1 MELLS
6 LKVTNLNLDSI
17 LVKIFASVFEDNNKK
32 FVNFKEKNYEKWD
45 SLRGINL
52 LLEVEK
58 NCNIQITND
67 ELLNF
72 NSYTNIKKI
81 IKSKLNE

>member
-1 MELLS
+1 MELLK
-6 LKVTNLNLDSI
+6 LIVTNLNLDII
-17 LVKIFASVFEDNNKK
+17 LAKVFVLVFQDNNKN
-32 FVNFKEKNYEKWD
+32 FVNIKEKNYEKWD

-58 NCNIQITND
+58 NFNIQITND

-72 NSYTNIKKI
+72 NSYKNIKKI

>member
-1 MELLS
+1 MELLK
-6 LKVTNLNLDSI
+6 LIVTNLNLDII
-17 LVKIFASVFEDNNKK
+17 LAKVFTLVFQDNNKN
-32 FVNFKEKNYEKWD
+32 FVNIKEKNYEKWD

-58 NCNIQITND
+58 NFNIQITND

>member
-1 MELLS
+1 MELLK
-6 LKVTNLNLDSI
+6 LIVTNLNLDII
-17 LVKIFASVFEDNNKK
+17 LAKVFASVFEDNNKN
-32 FVNFKEKNYEKWD
+32 FVNIKEKNYEKWD

-58 NCNIQITND
+58 NFNIQITND

>member
-1 MELLS
+1 MELLK
-6 LKVTNLNLDSI
+6 LIVTNLNLDII
-17 LVKIFASVFEDNNKK
+17 LAKVFASVFEDNNKN
-32 FVNFKEKNYEKWD
+32 FVNIKEKNYEKWD

-72 NSYTNIKKI
+72 NSYKNIKKI

>member
-1 MELLS
+1 MELLK
-6 LKVTNLNLDSI
+6 LTVTNLNLDII
-17 LVKIFASVFEDNNKK
+17 LEKVFASVFEDNNKN
-32 FVNFKEKNYEKWD
+32 FVNIKEKNYEKWD

-58 NCNIQITND
+58 NFNIKITND
-67 ELLNF
+67 ELLKF

>member
-1 MELLS
+1 MELLK
-6 LKVTNLNLDSI
+6 LIVTNLNLDII
-17 LVKIFASVFEDNNKK
+17 LAKVFASVFEDNNKN
-32 FVNFKEKNYEKWD
+32 FVNIKEKNYEKWD

>member
-1 MELLS
+1 M
-6 LKVTNLNLDSI
+6 KVTNLNLDSI
-17 LVKIFASVFEDNNKK
+17 LGKVFASVFEDNNK
-32 FVNFKEKNYEKWD
+32 NFLNIKEKNYEKWD

-72 NSYTNIKKI
+72 NSYLNIKKI

>member
-1 MELLS
+1 MELLK
-6 LKVTNLNLDSI
+6 LIVTNLNLDII
-17 LVKIFASVFEDNNKK
+17 LAKVFASVFEDNNKN
-32 FVNFKEKNYEKWD
+32 FVNIKEKNYEKWD

-58 NCNIQITND
+58 NFNIQITND

-72 NSYTNIKKI
+72 NSYKKIKKI

>member
-1 MELLS
+1 MELLN

-17 LVKIFASVFEDNNKK
+17 LGKIFASVFEDNNKN
-32 FVNFKEKNYEKWD
+32 FVNIKEKNYAKWD

-72 NSYTNIKKI
+72 NSYLNIKKI

>member
-1 MELLS
+1 MELLK
-6 LKVTNLNLDSI
+6 LIITNLNLDII
-17 LVKIFASVFEDNNKK
+17 LAKVFALVFQDNNKN
-32 FVNFKEKNYEKWD
+32 FVNIKEKNYEKWD

-58 NCNIQITND
+58 NFNIQITND

-72 NSYTNIKKI
+72 NSYKNIKKI

>member
-1 MELLS
+1 VELLK
-6 LKVTNLNLDSI
+6 LIVTNLNLDII
-17 LVKIFASVFEDNNKK
+17 LAKVFASVFEDNNKN
-32 FVNFKEKNYEKWD
+32 FVNIKEKNYEKWD

-72 NSYTNIKKI
+72 NSYKNIKKI

>member
-1 MELLS
+1 MELLK
-6 LKVTNLNLDSI
+6 LIVTNLNLDII
-17 LVKIFASVFEDNNKK
+17 LAKVFALVFQDNNKN
-32 FVNFKEKNYEKWD
+32 FVNIKEKNYEKWD

-58 NCNIQITND
+58 NFNIQITNE

-72 NSYTNIKKI
+72 NSYKNIKKI

>member
-1 MELLS
+1 MELLK
-6 LKVTNLNLDSI
+6 LIVTNLNLDII
-17 LVKIFASVFEDNNKK
+17 LAKVFASVFEDNNKN
-32 FVNFKEKNYEKWD
+32 FVNIKEKNYEKWD

-58 NCNIQITND
+58 NFNIQMTND

-72 NSYTNIKKI
+72 NSYKNIKKI

>member
-1 MELLS
+1 MELLK
-6 LKVTNLNLDSI
+6 LIVTNINLDII
-17 LVKIFASVFEDNNKK
+17 LAKVFASVFEDNNKN
-32 FVNFKEKNYEKWD
+32 FVNIKEKNYEKWD

-58 NCNIQITND
+58 NFNIQITND

-72 NSYTNIKKI
+72 NSYKNIKKI

>member
-1 MELLS
+1 MELLK
-6 LKVTNLNLDSI
+6 LIVTNLNLDII
-17 LVKIFASVFEDNNKK
+17 LAKVFVLVFQDNNKN
-32 FVNFKEKNYEKWD
+32 FVNIKEKNYEKWD

-72 NSYTNIKKI
+72 NSYKNIKKI

>member
-1 MELLS
+1 MVLL
-6 LKVTNLNLDSI
+6 
-17 LVKIFASVFEDNNKK
+17 KIFASVFEDNNKK

-58 NCNIQITND
+58 NFNIQITND

-72 NSYTNIKKI
+72 NSYLNIKKI

>member
-1 MELLS
+1 MELLK
-6 LKVTNLNLDSI
+6 LIVTNLNLDII
-17 LVKIFASVFEDNNKK
+17 LAKVFASVFEDNNKN
-32 FVNFKEKNYEKWD
+32 FVNIKEKNYEKWD

-58 NCNIQITND
+58 NFNIQITND

-72 NSYTNIKKI
+72 NSYKNIKKI

>member
-1 MELLS
+1 MELLK
-6 LKVTNLNLDSI
+6 LIVTNLNLDII
-17 LVKIFASVFEDNNKK
+17 LAKVFASVFEDNNKN
-32 FVNFKEKNYEKWD
+32 FVNIKEKNYEEWD

>member
-1 MELLS
+1 MI
-6 LKVTNLNLDSI
+6 VTNLNLDII
-17 LVKIFASVFEDNNKK
+17 LAKVFASVFEDNNKN
-32 FVNFKEKNYEKWD
+32 FVNIKEKNYEKWD

>member
-1 MELLS
+1 MELLK
-6 LKVTNLNLDSI
+6 LIVTNLNLDII
-17 LVKIFASVFEDNNKK
+17 LAKVFALVFQDNNKN
-32 FVNFKEKNYEKWD
+32 FVNIKEKNYEKWD

-58 NCNIQITND
+58 NFNIQITND

>member
-1 MELLS
+1 MKL
-6 LKVTNLNLDSI
+6 NDLNLDSN
-17 LVKIFASVFEDNNKK
+17 LSEVFADVFEDNNK
-32 FVNFKEKNYEKWD
+32 NFLNIKEKNYEKWD

-58 NCNIQITND
+58 KFNIKISND

-72 NSYTNIKKI
+72 NSYLNIKKI
-81 IKSKLNE
+81 VKSKLNE

>member
-6 LKVTNLNLDSI
+6 LNVTNLNLDSI
-17 LVKIFASVFEDNNKK
+17 LANVFALVFEDNNKD
-32 FVNFKEKNYEKWD
+32 FVNTIEKNYEKWD

-52 LLEVEK
+52 LLEIEK
-58 NCNIQITND
+58 NFNIQITND

-72 NSYTNIKKI
+72 NSYSNIKKI
-81 IKSKLNE
+81 IKRKINE

>member
-1 MELLS
+1 MELLK
-6 LKVTNLNLDSI
+6 LIVTNLNLDII
-17 LVKIFASVFEDNNKK
+17 LAKVFALVFQDNNKN
-32 FVNFKEKNYEKWD
+32 FVNIKEKNYEKWD

-58 NCNIQITND
+58 NFNIQITND

-72 NSYTNIKKI
+72 NSYKNIKKI

>member
-1 MELLS
+1 MELLK
-6 LKVTNLNLDSI
+6 LIVTNLNLDII
-17 LVKIFASVFEDNNKK
+17 LAKVFTLVFQDNNKN
-32 FVNFKEKNYEKWD
+32 FVNIKEKNYEKWD

-58 NCNIQITND
+58 NFNIQITND

-72 NSYTNIKKI
+72 NSYKNIKKI

>member
-1 MELLS
+1 M
-6 LKVTNLNLDSI
+6 KVTNLNLDSI

-58 NCNIQITND
+58 NFNIQITND

-72 NSYTNIKKI
+72 NSYLNIKKI

>member
-1 MELLS
+1 MELLN

-17 LVKIFASVFEDNNKK
+17 LGKIFASVFEDNNKN
-32 FVNFKEKNYEKWD
+32 FVNIKEKNYEKWD

-72 NSYTNIKKI
+72 NSYLNIKKI

>member
-1 MELLS
+1 MELLN

-17 LVKIFASVFEDNNKK
+17 LGKIFASVFEDNNKN
-32 FVNFKEKNYEKWD
+32 FVNIKEKNYEKWD

-72 NSYTNIKKI
+72 NSYKNIKKI

>member
-72 NSYTNIKKI
+72 NSYLNIKKI

>member
-1 MELLS
+1 

-58 NCNIQITND
+58 NFNIQITND

-72 NSYTNIKKI
+72 NSYLNIKKI

>member
-1 MELLS
+1 MELLK
-6 LKVTNLNLDSI
+6 LKTNFFNLDTV
-17 LVKIFASVFEDNNKK
+17 LGKVFALVFEDNNKDFK
-32 FVNFKEKNYEKWD
+32 NIKEKNYEKWD

-58 NCNIQITND
+58 NFNIQITND

-72 NSYTNIKKI
+72 NSYSNIKTI
-81 IKSKLNE
+81 VKSKLNE

>member
-58 NCNIQITND
+58 NFNIQITND

-72 NSYTNIKKI
+72 NSYLNIKKI

>member
-1 MELLS
+1 MELLN

-17 LVKIFASVFEDNNKK
+17 LGKIFASVFEDNNKN
-32 FVNFKEKNYEKWD
+32 FVNIKEKNYEKWD

>member
-1 MELLS
+1 MELLK
-6 LKVTNLNLDSI
+6 LIVTNLNLDII
-17 LVKIFASVFEDNNKK
+17 LAKVFVLVFQDNNKN
-32 FVNFKEKNYEKWD
+32 FVNIKEKNYEKWD

-58 NCNIQITND
+58 NFNIQITND

>member
-1 MELLS
+1 M
-6 LKVTNLNLDSI
+6 KVTNLNLDSI
-17 LVKIFASVFEDNNKK
+17 LGKIFASVFEDNNK
-32 FVNFKEKNYEKWD
+32 NFLNIKEKNYEKWD

-72 NSYTNIKKI
+72 NSYLNIKKI